1 MVKHLFCWIRC
12 PVGSLS
18 DPARAIPS
26 RRRYSPADMSVE
38 SHADRAWKERHER
51 LWAEAL
57 RIVAEKPELDVS
69 GVCHA
74 LCNLER
80 TPEERLRKGLLRG
93 RLRAD

>member
-1 MVKHLFCWIRC
+1 
-12 PVGSLS
+12 
-18 DPARAIPS
+18 
-26 RRRYSPADMSVE
+26 MSVE
-38 SHADRAWKERHER
+38 SDAARAWKERHER

-69 GVCHA
+69 GVYHV

-80 TPEERLRKGLLRG
+80 TPEDRLRKGLSRG